1 MNLAENAQAT
11 QLLNELDQRQ
21 DQVLAE
27 LDELNSRIEKVL
39 ELYLENRRASLA
51 PSSAATTSD
60 EVAVVRTKAA

>member
-51 PSSAATTSD
+51 PSSAAATSD

>member
-1 MNLAENAQAT
+1 MDLAENAQAT

-51 PSSAATTSD
+51 PTSAAMD
-60 EVAVVRTKAA
+60 EATVVRTKAA

>member
-1 MNLAENAQAT
+1 MDLAENTQAT

-39 ELYLENRRASLA
+39 ELYLENRRASLTP
-51 PSSAATTSD
+51 PSATTD
-60 EVAVVRTKAA
+60 EVSVVRAKAA

>member
-1 MNLAENAQAT
+1 MDLAENAQAT

-51 PSSAATTSD
+51 PASTITD
-60 EVAVVRTKAA
+60 EDSVVRSKAA

>member
-1 MNLAENAQAT
+1 MDLAENAQAT

-39 ELYLENRRASLA
+39 ELYLENRRASLVPA
-51 PSSAATTSD
+51 SATTD
-60 EVAVVRTKAA
+60 EDSVVRSKAA

>member
-1 MNLAENAQAT
+1 MDLAENAQAT

-51 PSSAATTSD
+51 PASATTD
-60 EVAVVRTKAA
+60 EAAVVRTKAA

>member
-1 MNLAENAQAT
+1 MDLAENAQAT

-39 ELYLENRRASLA
+39 ELYLENRRASLTPA
-51 PSSAATTSD
+51 SAATD
-60 EVAVVRTKAA
+60 EGTVVRAKAA